1 MKVVFWSRVTHADGS
16 RMTDKAQQLEKLLTG
31 QAQGEVRFD
40 RLSRILY
47 STDASMYQIE
57 PVGVFLPKSRGDVVS
72 AIRIANEL
80 SIPVIPRGGG
90 TGLAGQ
96 TVGKALIIDLS
107 KYLNQILELNVE
119 ERWVRV
125 QPGVVLDELNAYLKP
140 HGLHLAPDVATSSR
154 ANVGGMI
161 SNNSAGAH
169 SVKYGK
175 TIDHVLELEVVMSDG
190 TVCRWGEMQSDEIR
204 SRAEQKNREGQIF
217 REVVRLSLTHR
228 DEIESRY
235 PKILRRVGGYNL
247 DAFIDGK
254 PFNMSR
260 MVVGSEGTLVTV
272 TEAMVN
278 LEPLPKAKALGVI
291 QFHGLIES
299 LRAVAP
305 ILESTPAAVELID
318 KMILDQT
325 KGSIE
330 LSKQRSWVEGDPH
343 AVLVVEYYGDTLDE
357 IHPQLDRLE
366 KMLAEKGLGYGFRKA
381 VSPEEQNNVWNI
393 RKAGLGLLMGIV
405 GDAKPV
411 AFVEDSA
418 VSPELLPEYIEEF
431 ERIVRSHNTV
441 AGYYAHA
448 SVGLLHIRPVVN
460 LKSPDGVAQ
469 MRSIAEE
476 VRDLVLRF
484 GGSVSGEHGDGLV
497 RSCWNEQVFGT
508 RLYSAFREV
517 KRAFDPIGLMN
528 PGKIVDAPMMTEN
541 LRIGPDYKA
550 EEPQTH
556 FDFSSQG
563 GFARAIEMCNGV
575 GQCRKKLVGTMCPS
589 YMATLDEADTT
600 RGRANVLRAA
610 VSGELDGGLTDE
622 TVYEALD
629 LCLECKACKSECPSN
644 VDMGKLKYE
653 FMAHYYERHG
663 RPLRAWLFG
672 NIETINKVGCLF
684 APVSNWIAETGLSK
698 KLMPKIGIA
707 PERSLPPFAGRTFE
721 RWFRKRHG
729 KASDKKVAL
738 FADTYLNYNYP
749 SIGESATEVLEAAGY
764 EVLLAKK
771 RCCGRPML
779 TGGMLSEVKQNATY
793 NVDRLS
799 EYVRAGY
806 EIVGFEPSCVSMLTD
821 DYRDLIPGD
830 ATTVVAEHAHT
841 FESFL
846 SSLDRERGLDLA
858 FKGTE
863 KRILVHGHCHQKAL
877 WGIGPSLDVLNL
889 PPGYNATAVDS
900 ACCGMAG
907 SFGFESEHYDI
918 SLKIGEQRLLS
929 VVRDAPAD
937 TEIVAAGLSCRE
949 QIIQATGRQVRH
961 PAEVLREAL

>member
-1 MKVVFWSRVTHADGS
+1 MADRSQELERRLRERVT
-16 RMTDKAQQLEKLLTG
+16 
-31 QAQGEVRFD
+31 GEVRFD

-57 PVGVFLPKSRGDVVS
+57 PVGVFLPKTREEVITAVQ
-72 AIRIANEL
+72 IAGEMN
-80 SIPVIPRGGG
+80 IPVIPRGGG

-96 TVGKALIIDLS
+96 TVGKALIIDFS
-107 KYLNQILELNVE
+107 KYLNEILELNVE

-140 HGLHLAPDVATSSR
+140 HGLHFAPDVATSSR

-175 TIDHVLELEVVMSDG
+175 TIDHVIELEVVLTDG
-190 TVCRWGEMQSDEIR
+190 TVCRWGEMDGEQVRER
-204 SRAEQKNREGQIF
+204 VEQKNLEGQIF
-217 REVVRLSLTHR
+217 REVVRLSRTHR
-228 DEIESRY
+228 DEIEKRY

-247 DAFIDGK
+247 DAFIDDK

-260 MVVGSEGTLVTV
+260 MVVGSEGTLVAV
-272 TEAMVN
+272 TEAKVN
-278 LEPLPKAKALGVI
+278 LEPLPGAKALGVI
-291 QFHGLIES
+291 QFNDLIES
-299 LRAVAP
+299 MRAVAP
-305 ILESTPAAVELID
+305 ILKTEPAAVELVD

-330 LSKQRSWVEGDPH
+330 LSKQRAWVEGDPD
-343 AVLVVEYYGDTLDE
+343 AVLVVEYYGESLEEISPRLD
-357 IHPQLDRLE
+357 DLE
-366 KMLAEKGLGYGFRKA
+366 KLLAEAGLGYGFRRA
-381 VSPEEQNNVWNI
+381 VSPEEQENVWNV
-393 RKAGLGLLMGIV
+393 RKAGLGLLMGII

-411 AFVEDSA
+411 AFVEDAA
-418 VSPELLPEYIEEF
+418 VDPERLPEYIEEF

-460 LKSPDGVAQ
+460 LKSPTGVAQ

-476 VRDLVLRF
+476 VRDLVLEF
-484 GGSVSGEHGDGLV
+484 GGAMSGEHGDGLV
-497 RSCWNEQVFGT
+497 RSCWNEQMFGS
-508 RLYSAFREV
+508 RLYGAFRQV
-517 KRAFDPIGLMN
+517 KRAFDPKGLMN

-541 LRIGPDYKA
+541 LRIGPHYRV

-589 YMATLDEADTT
+589 YMATLDEVDTT
-600 RGRANVLRAA
+600 RGRANALRAA
-610 VSGELDGGLTDE
+610 ISGELDGGLTDE
-622 TVYEALD
+622 AVKDALD

-644 VDMGKLKYE
+644 VDMAKLKYE
-653 FMAHYYERHG
+653 FVAQYYEKHG

-672 NIETINKVGCLF
+672 NIELINRLGCLL
-684 APVSNWIAETGLSK
+684 APVSNWLAGAGVSK
-698 KLMPKIGIA
+698 TMMERLGIA
-707 PERSLPPFAGRTFE
+707 PERSLPPFARRTFE
-721 RWFRKRHG
+721 HWFTRRH
-729 KASDKKVAL
+729 APAADRKVAL

-749 SIGESATEVLEAAGY
+749 NIGIAATEVLEAAGF
-764 EVLLAKK
+764 EVILADK

-779 TGGMLSEVKQNATY
+779 TGGMISEVKRNAAY
-793 NVDRLS
+793 NVETLS
-799 EYVRAGY
+799 EYVRDGY

-821 DYRDLIPGD
+821 DYVDLID
-830 ATTVVAEHAHT
+830 DEDTRLVADHTHT

-846 SSLDRERGLDLA
+846 ARLDGDGTLNLSFGDL
-858 FKGTE
+858 E
-863 KRILVHGHCHQKAL
+863 KTILVHGHCHQKAL
-877 WGIGPSLDVLNL
+877 WGIGPSLKVLNL
-889 PPGYNATAVDS
+889 PPGYSATAIDS

-907 SFGFESEHYDI
+907 SFGYEKEHYDI
-918 SLKIGEQRLLS
+918 SLKIGDSRLLS
-929 VVRDAPAD
+929 VVREASQDV
-937 TEIVAAGLSCRE
+937 EIAAAGLSCRE
-949 QIIQATGRQVRH
+949 QIANATGRHARH
-961 PAEVLREAL
+961 PAEVLREALK

>member
-1 MKVVFWSRVTHADGS
+1 MGEK
-16 RMTDKAQQLEKLLTG
+16 QQELEKQL
-31 QAQGEVRFD
+31 AAVVEGELRFD
-40 RLSRILY
+40 RLSRVLY
-47 STDASMYQIE
+47 STDASMYQME
-57 PVGVFLPKSRGDVVS
+57 PLGVFLPKSREDVIAALKV
-72 AIRIANEL
+72 ANEL
-80 SIPVIPRGGG
+80 GVAVIPRGGG

-96 TVGKALIIDLS
+96 TVGKALIIDFS
-107 KYLNQILELNVE
+107 KYLNQVIELNVE

-125 QPGVVLDELNAYLKP
+125 QPGVVLDELNHVLKP
-140 HGLHLAPDVATSSR
+140 HGLHFAPDVATSSR

-175 TIDHVLELEVVMSDG
+175 TIDHVLELEVALSDG
-190 TVCRWGEMQSDEIR
+190 TVCRWGEMDAAEVG
-204 SRAEQKNREGQIF
+204 SRVEQKNLEGQIF
-217 REVVRLSLTHR
+217 REVVRLSRTHR
-228 DEIESRY
+228 DEIEKRY

-247 DAFIDGK
+247 DAFVDGK

-260 MVVGSEGTLVTV
+260 MVVGSEGTLAAVL
-272 TEAMVN
+272 EAKVN

-291 QFHGLIES
+291 QFEGLIDS
-299 LRAVAP
+299 MRAVAP
-305 ILESTPAAVELID
+305 ILETDPAAVELID

-343 AVLVVEYYGDTLDE
+343 AVLVVEYYGETLEE
-357 IHPQLDRLE
+357 IAPRLDALE
-366 KMLAEKGLGYGFRKA
+366 KLMEAEGLGYGFHRA
-381 VSPEEQNNVWNI
+381 TNDEEQNNVWNV

-411 AFVEDSA
+411 AFVEDAA

-469 MRSIAEE
+469 MRSIAED
-476 VRDLVLRF
+476 VRDLVLKY
-484 GGSVSGEHGDGLV
+484 GGSMSGEHGDGLV
-497 RSCWNEQVFGT
+497 RSCWNEKMFGT
-508 RLYSAFREV
+508 QLYGAFREV
-517 KRAFDPIGLMN
+517 KRAFDPNGLMN

-541 LRIGPDYKA
+541 LRIGPLYHV

-563 GFARAIEMCNGV
+563 GFSRAIEMCNGV

-600 RGRANVLRAA
+600 RGRANALRAA
-610 VSGELDGGLTDE
+610 ISGDLEDGLTDE
-622 TVYEALD
+622 AVYEALD

-644 VDMGKLKYE
+644 VDMAKLKYE
-653 FMAHYYERHG
+653 FIAHYYEKHG

-672 NIETINKVGCLF
+672 NIEAVNRLGCLF
-684 APVSNWIAETGLSK
+684 APLSNWLAKAAPSK
-698 KLMPKIGIA
+698 AIMNYIGIS
-707 PERSLPPFAGRTFE
+707 PDRTLPPFAGRTFE
-721 RWFRKRHG
+721 RWFSSRHG
-729 KASDKKVAL
+729 LQSDKKIVM

-749 SIGESATEVLEAAGY
+749 VIGESATEIFEAAGY
-764 EVLLAKK
+764 EVVLADK

-779 TGGMLSEVKQNATY
+779 TGGMMAEVKANATY
-793 NVDRLS
+793 NVDQLS
-799 EYVRAGY
+799 EYVRDGF

-821 DYRDLIPGD
+821 DYLDLIPGEETR
-830 ATTVVAEHAHT
+830 AVAEHSHT
-841 FESFL
+841 FENFL
-846 SSLDRERGLDLA
+846 SKLNMDGQLDLS
-858 FKGTE
+858 FTDVE
-863 KRILVHGHCHQKAL
+863 KTILVHGHCHQKAL
-877 WGIGPSLDVLNL
+877 YGMGASLDVLNL
-889 PPGYNATAVDS
+889 PSGYSATAIDS

-907 SFGFESEHYDI
+907 AFGYEKEHYEI
-918 SLKIGEQRLLS
+918 SKQIGEQRLLS
-929 VVRDAPAD
+929 VVREAD
-937 TEIVAAGLSCRE
+937 PGIEIVAAGLSCRE
-949 QIIQATGRQVRH
+949 QIIQTTGRAARH
-961 PAEVLREAL
+961 PAEVLRDALA